1 MKGTI
6 VRCLEEMVVTQF
18 GEDKWQKS
26 LEDAGIKSSRIFLP
40 FEDVED
46 SVVMKLVTAVCKN
59 LNISLSQAAD
69 AFGDYWVNVYSQK
82 LYPQYYAKHKTA
94 RDFLLDMDAVHVAMT
109 KTIKD
114 AKPPRFEY
122 EWKSEDTLIMHY
134 NSHRGLIDF
143 AVGLVK
149 GVGKFYNETLRV
161 TKLGSD
167 KIEIV
172 FSPN

>member
-6 VRCLEEMVVTQF
+6 VRCLEDLVVTQF

-69 AFGDYWVNVYSQK
+69 AFGDYWVNVYSQN
-82 LYPQYYAKHKTA
+82 LYPQYYKKHKE
-94 RDFLLDMDAVHVAMT
+94 LMT
-109 KTIKD
+109 
-114 AKPPRFEY
+114 
-122 EWKSEDTLIMHY
+122 
-134 NSHRGLIDF
+134 
-143 AVGLVK
+143 
-149 GVGKFYNETLRV
+149 
-161 TKLGSD
+161 
-167 KIEIV
+167 
-172 FSPN
+172 